1 MSAQPPTFSHTGY
14 RYVLGYETDS
24 FGIWDRNLPGS
35 PPVQTF
41 PRTTEGWAAAWARY
55 AALEPSNI
63 PVVGS
68 GSEFPTSAP
77 PGGSPSMG
85 TSTGTKVLIGVAIAG
100 AGLLIVG
107 LLVAIALPTFL
118 GARIRAQDRAG
129 ESQLRNG
136 YAAALAYY
144 TDDATFVGFDAT
156 VARSIEPSLNWT
168 DGPAIGPGDVSIR
181 GARRDSIVLVTLTE
195 SGKTL
200 CIARTGMDTTF
211 GQVDAMTA
219 TECTGDWPA

>member
-1 MSAQPPTFSHTGY
+1 MSAQPPTYSHTGY

-35 PPVQTF
+35 PPVQAF
-41 PRTTEGWAAAWARY
+41 PRTNEGWAAAWARY
-55 AALEPSNI
+55 ATLEPSNI
-63 PVVGS
+63 PVVGA
-68 GSEFPTSAP
+68 GGQIPATAP
-77 PGGSPSMG
+77 PGASTGI
-85 TSTGTKVLIGVAIAG
+85 STGTKILIGVAIAG

-129 ESQLRNG
+129 EAQLRNG
-136 YAAALAYY
+136 YAAALTYY
-144 TDDATFVGFDAT
+144 TDDSTFVGFDAT
-156 VARSIEPSLNWT
+156 VARSLEPSLNWT
-168 DGPAIGPGDVSIR
+168 DAPAVGPGEVSIR
-181 GARRDSIVLVTLTE
+181 GARPDSIVLVTLTE

-219 TECTGDWPA
+219 AECTGDWPV